1 MFTLIDFENWERKEH
16 YLHFYNDVRCSYS
29 TCVNIDI
36 SNLNGQRLYPAML
49 WLLTQTVNEM
59 PEFRT
64 ALTEKGLG
72 YFSEMHPAYTIFN
85 QEQETFSGILCC
97 CNFLTCLKMPKV
109 LYLSFY
115 SSFHRRRY
123 IRGGRIAAGIK
134 TNDFLLQQFD
144 EPSDMVSITN
154 CGLTLDC

>member
-72 YFSEMHPAYTIFN
+72 YFQSGARDVFWDMDSVQIKLYCFSE
-85 QEQETFSGILCC
+85 QL
-97 CNFLTCLKMPKV
+97 
-109 LYLSFY
+109 
-115 SSFHRRRY
+115 
-123 IRGGRIAAGIK
+123 RG
-134 TNDFLLQQFD
+134 
-144 EPSDMVSITN
+144 
-154 CGLTLDC
+154 

>member
-49 WLLTQTVNEM
+49 WLLTQTINEM

-64 ALTEKGLG
+64 ALTEKDLAILVRCTLHTLFSTRGKRRFLG
-72 YFSEMHPAYTIFN
+72 YGQRTN
-85 QEQETFSGILCC
+85 QIILL
-97 CNFLTCLKMPKV
+97 F
-109 LYLSFY
+109 
-115 SSFHRRRY
+115 
-123 IRGGRIAAGIK
+123 
-134 TNDFLLQQFD
+134 
-144 EPSDMVSITN
+144 
-154 CGLTLDC
+154 